1 MTNSTVTFQRWVN
14 FEKTSWSFQVYS
26 KYDDQLGMM
35 ITASNN
41 AAKYCYRSM
50 GRAGSNWSDSAES
63 VLATGDRFLNAFND
77 LKHWSNTYNDFQNW
91 TRLNVVLAS
100 AANLETYIAG
110 VVDTALQSNPGTLF
124 GAQKEIDGSK
134 LLKNGLKGVDCRP
147 HIMACTKGDWPS
159 RISALE
165 RIFGSLPSAAKC
177 EVSGLE
183 KIRRVRNN
191 VGHAFGR
198 DISRAQ
204 YHGFREVHD
213 MERISESGAFGATIT
228 SRKFAKELDNFFLSN
243 HIGDFEIVRFFNAH
257 HQDNVS
263 RQLGERVVSLK
274 KAIGARSQSRSK
286 SYVKDLIS
294 YWDAL

>member
-1 MTNSTVTFQRWVN
+1 MTNSAVTFQRWVN

-41 AAKYCYRSM
+41 AAKYCYSSM
-50 GRAGSNWSDSAES
+50 GKAGSNWSDSAES
-63 VLATGDRFLNAFND
+63 VLATGDRFLNAFSD

-91 TRLNVVLAS
+91 TRLNAVLAS

-134 LLKNGLKGVDCRP
+134 LLKNGLKGVDRQP
-147 HIMACTKGDWPS
+147 HIMACTKGHWSS

-165 RIFGSLPSAAKC
+165 RIFGPLPSEAKC

-198 DISRAQ
+198 DISSAQ

-213 MERISESGAFGATIT
+213 MERISESGAFGAMTT
-228 SRKFAKELDNFFLSN
+228 CKKFARALDSFLLSN
-243 HIGDFEIVRFFNAH
+243 HIGDFEIVRFFHAH

-286 SYVKDLIS
+286 SYVKGLIS
-294 YWDAL
+294 YWDDL